1 MSTILFLK
9 NNNGNEKVMNT
20 KNITRTN
27 KLKYVHLYICVKTTT
42 NTSTVQ
48 CNLWN
53 LCLIEFTWTITRLQF
68 FIAIATTGSKS
79 FDLILSGM
87 SFRILGAKNDNDL
100 VPLYTDFTGLVKM
113 LPYS

>member
-9 NNNGNEKVMNT
+9 NNNSNEKVINT

-48 CNLWN
+48 CQFV
-53 LCLIEFTWTITRLQF
+53 EF
-68 FIAIATTGSKS
+68 
-79 FDLILSGM
+79 M
-87 SFRILGAKNDNDL
+87 SDRVYMDNH
-100 VPLYTDFTGLVKM
+100 
-113 LPYS
+113 